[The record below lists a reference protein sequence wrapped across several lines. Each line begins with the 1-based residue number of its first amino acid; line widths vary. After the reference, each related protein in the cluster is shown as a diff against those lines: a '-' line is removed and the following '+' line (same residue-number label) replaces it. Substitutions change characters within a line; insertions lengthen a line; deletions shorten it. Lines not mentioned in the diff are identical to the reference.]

1 MHSDLSNGRFLIRK
15 RTFCA
20 IASNDGTWPIPAD
33 REE

>member
-1 MHSDLSNGRFLIRK
+1 MANERFLIRK

-20 IASNDGTWPIPAD
+20 TASNDGTWPIPAD